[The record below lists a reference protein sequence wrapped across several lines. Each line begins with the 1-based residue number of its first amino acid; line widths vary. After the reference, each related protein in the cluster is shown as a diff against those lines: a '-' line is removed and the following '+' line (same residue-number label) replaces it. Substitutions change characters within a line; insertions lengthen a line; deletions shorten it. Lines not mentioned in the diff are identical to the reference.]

1 MLNYSQNHTEG
12 DICMKIAICDD
23 EKEQQ
28 ACLAA
33 YCKKY
38 NPSLSVSIFSA
49 AVDLLLAFER
59 DSYDIVFM
67 DIEMPS
73 PNGFEVAKMLR
84 KRSNPPLV
92 IFVTK
97 SNSYTIQGYGI
108 AFRYLAKP
116 VSYEPLAS
124 VLALAIKE
132 REPSKISFV
141 CEGMCHVLVVKEIIY
156 CETLDHNLTLYT
168 KDACYSS
175 RTPLTELM
183 SQLPS
188 EDFTQPH
195 KSYLV
200 NLNYVQSVGTNSV
213 CLVSD
218 GTKFQVPLS
227 KGKRKHFIQ
236 RLGEYIGR

>member
-1 MLNYSQNHTEG
+1 
-12 DICMKIAICDD
+12 MKIAICDD

-28 ACLAA
+28 AFLAA
-33 YCKKY
+33 CCKKF
-38 NPSLSVSIFSA
+38 NPSLCVSTFSA
-49 AVDLLLAFER
+49 AVDLLLAFEQV
-59 DSYDIVFM
+59 SYDIVFM

-73 PNGFEVAKMLR
+73 PNGFEVAQILR
-84 KRSNPPLV
+84 KRANPPLV

-97 SNSYTIQGYGI
+97 SNSYTILGYGV

-116 VSYEPLAS
+116 ITYESLTS

-132 REPSKISFV
+132 REPSKISFS
-141 CEGMCHVLVVKEIIY
+141 CEGMCHVLVVKDIIY
-156 CETLDHNLTLYT
+156 CETLDHILTVYT
-168 KDACYSS
+168 RDACYSS
-175 RTPLTELM
+175 RASMSELM

-213 CLVSD
+213 SLVS
-218 GTKFQVPLS
+218 GVTKFQVPLS
-227 KGKRKHFIQ
+227 KGKRKQFIQ
-236 RLGEYIGR
+236 RLGEYIER